1 MAAGFE
7 DVVEAYHVGLDIGIG
22 ILDAVADSCLSGEV
36 DYDVEVILGKEGIDG
51 GFVSDVA
58 LDELKVES

>member
-22 ILDAVADSCLSGEV
+22 VLDAVADSCLCGKV
-36 DYDVEVILGKEGIDG
+36 YYDVEVILGKKGIDG

-58 LDELKVES
+58 FYELIMKV